1 MTNEKKYVSLE
12 RLQTFKD
19 NIDENFASKVDVEEL
34 LKQKLDKSQYVVD
47 DTLSST
53 SANPIQ
59 NKVINTELDAIA
71 DAMGAL
77 DLAID
82 GKANEIHSHELSD
95 ISGLSELQADWSI
108 NDETDPAY
116 IQNRPFYSADNVTIY
131 ESTITTSDI
140 DGMYGFIDQS
150 DVAKTAP
157 ALIEGETY
165 TITFDNDVYTCVCY
179 YGVYL
184 GNLSLLQYGENTNE
198 PFAVAAQEGVAMCI
212 ATADTVSAT
221 HTIKI
226 EGPVVKT
233 LDAKYLPHLPYVTM
247 QEGNQYWVTKNAFAQ
262 TNSNL
267 TYKGKSYMTNHEYFL
282 FFLTNEGIWQIS
294 LVINSSAQIP
304 SASNFRM
311 NYASSDGTLSFYW
324 RNESETTEITTTMY
338 AYLYDVNTGNI
349 IRRESDVQSVTIGA
363 YTKKSHNVDF
373 YINKSNPQDAEII
386 RSFDDY
392 IEVYSQ
398 SEVDALI
405 ADIPTPDMSNYYTK
419 SEIDSLELITVT
431 DIDTICGSTIQS
443 AEDVMF

>member
-1 MTNEKKYVSLE
+1 MALFKPLKGTRTSLDSQPLHDGYAYFCTDDGSFHIDYIDADGN
-12 RLQTFKD
+12 LQRKQLNAKD
-19 NIDENFASKVDVEEL
+19 AESIAGITLEDI
-34 LKQKLDKSQYVVD
+34 
-47 DTLSST
+47 LSS
-53 SANPIQ
+53 S
-59 NKVINTELDAIA
+59 
-71 DAMGAL
+71 
-77 DLAID
+77 
-82 GKANEIHSHELSD
+82 
-95 ISGLSELQADWSI
+95 QADWSI

-116 IQNRPFYSADNVTIY
+116 IQNRPFYAADNVTIY
-131 ESTITTSDI
+131 ESTITTSDL
-140 DGMYGFIDQS
+140 DGMYGVIDQS

-198 PFAVAAQEGVAMCI
+198 PFAVVAQEGVAMCI

-373 YINKSNPQDAEII
+373 YINKSNPQDAKIV

-392 IEVYSQ
+392 VEVYSQ

-405 ADIPTPDMSNYYTK
+405 ADISIPDMSKYYTK
-419 SEIDSLELITVT
+419 SEIDSLELITT
-431 DIDTICGSTIQS
+431 DDIDIICGSSIQA
-443 AEDVMF
+443 AEQVMF